1 MQFNRM
7 QLRYAHHQRK
17 RTRLRGIYDGGRSD
31 KGAHGDVQ
39 EMECEMNFLRF
50 AIHVLDT
57 LFTPVI
63 LIGILGVVVY
73 AVYRVVTI

>member
-1 MQFNRM
+1 
-7 QLRYAHHQRK
+7 
-17 RTRLRGIYDGGRSD
+17 
-31 KGAHGDVQ
+31 
-39 EMECEMNFLRF
+39 MNFLRF

>member
-1 MQFNRM
+1 
-7 QLRYAHHQRK
+7 
-17 RTRLRGIYDGGRSD
+17 
-31 KGAHGDVQ
+31 
-39 EMECEMNFLRF
+39 
-50 AIHVLDT
+50 